1 MHVIIRTSCF
11 RTHPMAHT
19 TRVLSNRSPKKSIH
33 ESRIASSAARNAR
46 DVSVLLS
53 LWNVL
58 RASVATGSHR
68 HTDTDTGTDTDTH
81 RHTQT
86 HTDTDQHTDT
96 HTHTHTH
103 DRAAASA
110 QARLRTRGHGIRN
123 VRRALL
129 TDASAVHERRV
140 VLPVFEGNLG
150 CYLAWVPGQCFV
162 IQRLQP
168 GGKSQVRA
176 DSLAQHKQSAIP
188 ASVRTRTPHLPAT
201 RPLHDGSVPIPS
213 GVTIPIPVTTTRRT
227 GTVSGGAG
235 SDAIVRVRMSVATVA
250 LATRRPSAFVP
261 CRATRP
267 MYRILL
273 ALSAI
278 FSDLDS
284 FVRSWPACL
293 EACANRH
300 RAHAADSCITHT
312 RSLRYQSCVAT
323 DPHRLFLFRPKLK
336 F

>member
-150 CYLAWVPGQCFV
+150 CNLAWVPGQCFV

-168 GGKSQVRA
+168 GGSRKLEAIRWHNTSRAQSPQACVPAHHIYPPPGRSTMDRCLSQV
-176 DSLAQHKQSAIP
+176 
-188 ASVRTRTPHLPAT
+188 AS
-201 RPLHDGSVPIPS
+201 PS
-213 GVTIPIPVTTTRRT
+213 
-227 GTVSGGAG
+227 
-235 SDAIVRVRMSVATVA
+235 
-250 LATRRPSAFVP
+250 
-261 CRATRP
+261 
-267 MYRILL
+267 
-273 ALSAI
+273 
-278 FSDLDS
+278 
-284 FVRSWPACL
+284 RSP
-293 EACANRH
+293 
-300 RAHAADSCITHT
+300 
-312 RSLRYQSCVAT
+312 
-323 DPHRLFLFRPKLK
+323 
-336 F
+336 

>member
-1 MHVIIRTSCF
+1 MLRQLPE
-11 RTHPMAHT
+11 THAM
-19 TRVLSNRSPKKSIH
+19 
-33 ESRIASSAARNAR
+33 
-46 DVSVLLS
+46 SVCCCHCGMS
-53 LWNVL
+53 YAQVWQQ
-58 RASVATGSHR
+58 A
-68 HTDTDTGTDTDTH
+68 HTDTQTQTH
-81 RHTQT
+81 RHPHPHPHPRSRSSQCPGEVAYPRPWHTQCT
-86 HTDTDQHTDT
+86 ASPAHGRECDP
-96 HTHTHTH
+96 
-103 DRAAASA
+103 RATCGPP
-110 QARLRTRGHGIRN
+110 RLRREPWLQLGMGTRP
-123 VRRALL
+123 
-129 TDASAVHERRV
+129 
-140 VLPVFEGNLG
+140 VLRHP
-150 CYLAWVPGQCFV
+150 APAT
-162 IQRLQP
+162 
-168 GGKSQVRA
+168 GGKSQVRG